1 MAIQNN
7 FSVEGSVSI
16 TSAGIASGFSSR
28 NAIVMNKRFQVENLP
43 WEFNMRVRT
52 GADITTRQK
61 FNGGVHNMDYQFPT
75 LEIVRNTNSNF
86 CMYLSS
92 TGSSWDIAS
101 KISGTYQVL
110 PNTWYQL
117 RWGWSGTEYYFE
129 YALDDSVFI
138 RDITVVSSVPVFQPL
153 YVMGL
158 GNDLCSFSYQIPFL
172 GDLDLMQT
180 NLQIGGE
187 VYWMA
192 CEDVGIIP
200 GNIIV
205 GEGYYNADGTNIIK
219 FLEPQRKT
227 LNEATTSSVRGFKN
241 SVYLTLASDGFSS
254 FLLQKTDTSFEGNYQ
269 ALKKIEGRDI
279 YLDESKQYILDP
291 QSFTKMTY
299 QIDMGHSDMMVWQQ
313 PTLTSA
319 TSYGT
324 VSDSRNSGSEAGWKC
339 LDGLNNTNFV
349 PATSAGWWKWEI
361 PVSVSFEAGNST
373 ITWIHRSNSESMSG
387 SDTLQFFADE
397 EMTIPLT
404 DPFSDSGLT
413 ANQEIIVPV
422 ITTTSTSLIYLN
434 IKAHAGYGG
443 ASEIVFNNVL
453 IGAEPYAGAIK
464 VFPFFEYCNEEEG
477 YFQLTEAIEKGLE
490 EAVVGSKQETM
501 FLYLVKKEGKTDFV
515 LSAHDPSGYDYFEK
529 RLQVTLDETL
539 FYIADYSD
547 LSVDG

>member
-7 FSVEGSVSI
+7 FSVEGSVSM

-43 WEFNMRVRT
+43 WEFNTRVRT
-52 GADITTRQK
+52 GDDVTTRQK
-61 FNGGVHNMDYQFPT
+61 LNGSVHNMDYQFPT
-75 LEIVRNTNSNF
+75 IEIVRETNQNF
-86 CMYLSS
+86 SICLSS
-92 TGSSWDIAS
+92 TGYSWDIAS
-101 KISGTYQVL
+101 QISGSHQVL
-110 PNTWYQL
+110 PNSWYQL

-129 YALDDSVFI
+129 YALDDSGFI
-138 RDITVVSSVPVFQPL
+138 RDITVASSVPVFQSL
-153 YVMGL
+153 YAMGL
-158 GNDLCSFSYQIPFL
+158 GNDLYGSNYQLPFL

-180 NLQIGGE
+180 HLQIGGE
-187 VYWMA
+187 LYWRA
-192 CEDVGIIP
+192 CEDIGIIP

-205 GEGYYNADGTNIIK
+205 GQGYYNADGDHIIK
-219 FLEPQRKT
+219 FSDPQRKT

-241 SVYLTLASDGFSS
+241 NVYLTLSPEGVSS
-254 FLLQKTDTSFEGNYQ
+254 FLLQKTDTSLEGNYP
-269 ALKKIEGRDI
+269 AFKKIEERDI
-279 YLDESKQYILDP
+279 YLDETKQYILDP
-291 QSFTKMTY
+291 QCFTKMSY
-299 QIDMGHSDMMVWQQ
+299 QIDIGYLDATVWQQ

-324 VSDSRNSGSEAGWKC
+324 VSDSRNSGGEEGWKC

-361 PVSVSFEAGNST
+361 PISVSFEAGNST

-404 DPFSDSGLT
+404 DPFSDSGLK
-413 ANQEIIVPV
+413 ANQEIILPV
-422 ITTTSTSLIYLN
+422 ITTTSTDLIYLN
-434 IKAHAGYGG
+434 VKAHSGYGG

-453 IGAEPYAGAIK
+453 IGTAPYAGAIE
-464 VFPFFEYCNEEEG
+464 VFPFFEYCNEEVG
-477 YFQLTEAIEKGLE
+477 YFQLTEAVKKELE

-539 FYIADYSD
+539 FYIAGYTD